1 MRPVWLLLTMVLALA
16 SCAPRAAPSR
26 FEATPTA
33 AAEVGSSL
41 VMHMPVEGL
50 RVAEVGNNF
59 GAARGGRWH
68 EGVDLFAAR
77 GTPVRPAATGVVW
90 HAGETALGGLAIAI
104 DGDDGM
110 RYFYTHLDSIA
121 PGIRDGQRVSLQQV
135 IGYVG
140 NTGNAAGGPPH
151 LHFAVY
157 APTSDGAAWLAFDP
171 TPHLVDRPRGG

>member
-1 MRPVWLLLTMVLALA
+1 MRPVWLLLVAVLALA
-16 SCAPRAAPSR
+16 SCAPRAAPGLLDPSSGD
-26 FEATPTA
+26 ES
-33 AAEVGSSL
+33 EVGSSL
-41 VMHMPVEGL
+41 VMLMPVEGL
-50 RVAEVGNNF
+50 RVAEVENNF

-77 GTPVRPAATGVVW
+77 GTPVRPAAAGVVW
-90 HAGETALGGLAIAI
+90 HAGETGLGGLSVAI
-104 DGDDGM
+104 DGDDGL

-140 NTGNAAGGPPH
+140 NSGNAAGGPPH

-157 APTSDGAAWLAFDP
+157 APTSDGAAWMAFDP